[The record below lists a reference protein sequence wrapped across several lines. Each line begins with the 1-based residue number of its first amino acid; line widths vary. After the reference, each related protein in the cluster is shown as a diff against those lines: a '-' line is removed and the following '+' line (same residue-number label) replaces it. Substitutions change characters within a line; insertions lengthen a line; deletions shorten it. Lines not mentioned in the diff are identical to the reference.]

1 MKFKAVAALLASAAV
16 AAGCSGDGPT
26 DPGPPAGF
34 SVVGT
39 WLLQV
44 EAAANCWPAFDTRI
58 SIPQASLTA
67 VANGTAT
74 VLNGEGWWYVAGTG
88 PDVTSTLSGTVD
100 LNRGTVSLRL
110 WQGASAAKQ
119 GHFSGSAQTATL
131 ISGTFSD
138 PDGLFRTSAGT
149 HPCSAN
155 AHAIKD

>member
-1 MKFKAVAALLASAAV
+1 MRLKAMAALFASAAV
-16 AAGCSGDGPT
+16 VVGCKSDGPT

-39 WLLQV
+39 WLIV
-44 EAAANCWPAFDTRI
+44 VDAAANCWPAFETRI

-67 VANGTAT
+67 GANGIAS
-74 VLNGEGWWYVAGTG
+74 VLNSQGWWYVAGTG

-119 GHFSGSAQTATL
+119 GHFEGSAQSATR
-131 ISGTFSD
+131 ISGTFTD
-138 PDGLFRTSAGT
+138 PDGLFRTTAST
-149 HPCSAN
+149 HPCSAS
-155 AHAIKD
+155 AHADKD